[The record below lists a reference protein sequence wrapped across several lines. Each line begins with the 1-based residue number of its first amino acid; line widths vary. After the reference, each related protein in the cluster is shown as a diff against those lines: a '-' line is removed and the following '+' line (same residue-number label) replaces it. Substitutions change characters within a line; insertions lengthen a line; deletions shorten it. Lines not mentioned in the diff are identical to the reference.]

1 VEEIVEEIEDFL
13 FFLKYKLYIFNIIVK
28 YNNKL
33 YLKKY
38 LCRFKNSGRNS
49 GRN

>member
-1 VEEIVEEIEDFL
+1 MEEIAEEIKDFY
-13 FFLKYKLYIFNIIVK
+13 FKKYKLYIFNIIVK